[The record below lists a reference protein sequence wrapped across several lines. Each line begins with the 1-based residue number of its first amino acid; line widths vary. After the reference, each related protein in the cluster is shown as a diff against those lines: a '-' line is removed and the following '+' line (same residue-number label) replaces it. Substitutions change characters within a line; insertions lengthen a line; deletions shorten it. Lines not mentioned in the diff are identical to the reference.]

1 MNDQKA
7 EGTAK
12 DWGGKAK
19 EGVGDATGNDKMKR
33 EGQADQ
39 SEGKLRKAAG
49 NVKDAIKGK

>member
-1 MNDQKA
+1 MSDQKA

-12 DWGGKAK
+12 DWSGKVK
-19 EGVGDATGNDKMKR
+19 EGVGDATDNEKMKR

-49 NVKDAIKGK
+49 NVKDAVKGK